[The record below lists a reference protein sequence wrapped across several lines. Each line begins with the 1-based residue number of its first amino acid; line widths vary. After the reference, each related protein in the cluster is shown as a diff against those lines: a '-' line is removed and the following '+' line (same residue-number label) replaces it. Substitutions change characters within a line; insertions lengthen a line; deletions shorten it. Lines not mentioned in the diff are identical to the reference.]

1 MLPDH
6 PLDAHPQGVEVGARA
21 RARAKVRARAR
32 VMARARVRLLA
43 RVVGAGD
50 APSHLEANRRLCR
63 LQREQLKGR

>member
-32 VMARARVRLLA
+32 VMARARVRA
-43 RVVGAGD
+43 RVGVRIRARVSKGGGS
-50 APSHLEANRRLCR
+50 APRALACSR
-63 LQREQLKGR
+63 G